1 MPWFRSNLR
10 FGSCLAAFALAV
22 QFALSF
28 AHVHLYGIAPASV
41 LAAGW
46 NAQAPADVPKA
57 PAIPSRPDSNGSA
70 GDFCA
75 VCTLIQ
81 LTASSLPAAAPA
93 LPLPLVSSRVW
104 AGSSVE
110 FKLAALPRLF
120 FQARAPP
127 LA

>member
-28 AHVHLYGIAPASV
+28 AHVHLYGTAPVST
-41 LAAGW
+41 LAVGW
-46 NAQAPADVPKA
+46 NAQAPADLPNA
-57 PAIPSRPDSNGSA
+57 PAAPSKRDSNGPA

-75 VCTLIQ
+75 VCALIQ
-81 LTASSLPAAAPA
+81 LTASSVPAAAPA
-93 LPLPLVSSRVW
+93 LPLPLVSSRAW
-104 AGSSVE
+104 LGSSVE

-120 FQARAPP
+120 SQARAPP